1 MAKTALKVKAARKP
15 KFAVRGYTRCQ
26 RCGRPK
32 AVYRKFG
39 LCRICLREMAHR
51 GELPGVTKSS
61 WWPHPPHERCRS
73 PRATRRETTP
83 RRNTHTMTMTDPIAD
98 MLTRLRNA
106 NQAFHDEVTMP
117 HSNIKQGVA
126 EILKQ
131 EGYITSFEVA
141 DPEEGQVGKKLTI
154 TLKYGR
160 NRERSIAGVRRI
172 SKPGL
177 RVYAKHTGL
186 PKVLGGLGVA
196 IISTSQGLLTD
207 RQANQKGVGGEVLA
221 YVW

>member
-1 MAKTALKVKAARKP
+1 
-15 KFAVRGYTRCQ
+15 
-26 RCGRPK
+26 
-32 AVYRKFG
+32 
-39 LCRICLREMAHR
+39 
-51 GELPGVTKSS
+51 
-61 WWPHPPHERCRS
+61 
-73 PRATRRETTP
+73 
-83 RRNTHTMTMTDPIAD
+83 MTMTDPIAD

-106 NQAFHDEVTMP
+106 NQAFHDEVSMP
-117 HSNIKQGVA
+117 YSKLKAGVA
-126 EILKQ
+126 EILRQ
-131 EGYITSFEVA
+131 EGYITSFEVQ
-141 DPEEGQVGKKLTI
+141 DPEDTVGKVLTI

-207 RQANQKGVGGEVLA
+207 RQAGQKGVGGEVLA